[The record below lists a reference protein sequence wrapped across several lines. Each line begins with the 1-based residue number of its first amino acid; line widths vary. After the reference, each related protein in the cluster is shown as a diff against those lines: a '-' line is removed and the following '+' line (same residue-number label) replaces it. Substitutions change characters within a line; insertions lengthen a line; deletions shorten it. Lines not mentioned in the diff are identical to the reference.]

1 MGLNE
6 RFKINTLKIVHQ
18 TIDGEVIIINFEN
31 GIYYSLNA
39 TGTNIWSCTE
49 RNDTI
54 AEIVKEIMNKY
65 EGNQEVIEKD
75 INQFIIDL
83 EKEELIVLNKEN
95 ENKNSQESK
104 EKSETSKEKPKYEKP
119 ELIKYTDMKEM
130 LLLDP
135 IHEVDETGWP
145 ASKTASKTTAKKQD

>member
-1 MGLNE
+1 MGPND

-39 TGTNIWSCTE
+39 TGTDIWGCTE

-54 AEIVKEIMNKY
+54 TEIVKGIMNKY

-75 INQFIIDL
+75 INQFITDL
-83 EKEELIVLNKEN
+83 EKEELIVLNK

-119 ELIKYTDMKEM
+119 ELNKYTDMKEM

-145 ASKTASKTTAKKQD
+145 ASKTASKTTDKKQD